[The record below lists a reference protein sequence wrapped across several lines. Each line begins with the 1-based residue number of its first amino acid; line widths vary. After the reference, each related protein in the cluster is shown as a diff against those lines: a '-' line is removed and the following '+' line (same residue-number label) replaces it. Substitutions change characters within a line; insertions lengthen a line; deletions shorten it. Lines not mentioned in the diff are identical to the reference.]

1 MSKEN
6 FLLPT
11 KPQQPTVVNPRTMVI
26 FSQKKTG
33 KTHALSQLSNSLIL
47 DMEGGADFYEC
58 TKVNMT
64 NLNEFDTII
73 QAFSEQK
80 PQYDYIIID
89 TVTSLKEKVLNQLAV
104 RSYNREENKNESF
117 DFDVDKLAYGKGQ
130 VYKREALFK
139 IMEFFTKF
147 CKTLIVVGHV
157 SDKSVTASGQTIK
170 ELNLEGKLK
179 DLLALRVDAI
189 GYMYRDPENK
199 NSNILSFTHTD
210 DVIGG
215 SRSKHLRNKEF
226 KISELN
232 EKDEL
237 VTFWN
242 QIFI

>member
-1 MSKEN
+1 
-6 FLLPT
+6 
-11 KPQQPTVVNPRTMVI
+11 
-26 FSQKKTG
+26 
-33 KTHALSQLSNSLIL
+33 
-47 DMEGGADFYEC
+47 MEGGSDFYEC
-58 TKVNMT
+58 TKVNM
-64 NLNEFDTII
+64 NNINDFDSIV

-80 PQYDYIIID
+80 PQYNYIIID

-104 RSYNREENKNESF
+104 RSYNREENKSESM

-147 CKTLIVVGHV
+147 CKTLIIVGHV
-157 SDKSVTASGQTIK
+157 ADKSVSSTGQTIK
-170 ELNLEGKLK
+170 ELNLDGKLK

-189 GYMYRDPENK
+189 GYMYRSPEEK
-199 NSNILSFTHTD
+199 NVNMLSFAHTD

-232 EKDEL
+232 EQDEL
-237 VTFWN
+237 VTYWDK
-242 QIFI
+242 IFI

>member
-11 KPQQPTVVNPRTMVI
+11 KPQQPTVVNARTMVI

-33 KTHALSQLSNSLIL
+33 KTHALSQLPNSLIL

-64 NLNEFDTII
+64 NINEFDMII

-104 RSYNREENKNESF
+104 RTYNREENKNENL

-139 IMEFFTKF
+139 IMEFFVKF
-147 CKTLIVVGHV
+147 CKTLIIVGHV
-157 SDKSVTASGQTIK
+157 SDKSVTSTGQTIK

-189 GYMYRDPENK
+189 GYMYRNTEKP
-199 NSNILSFTHTD
+199 NINMLSFIHSED
-210 DVIGG
+210 IIGG
-215 SRSKHLRNKEF
+215 TRPKHLRNREF
-226 KISELN
+226 EISELVN
-232 EKDEL
+232 NDKLETHWEK
-237 VTFWN
+237 
-242 QIFI
+242 IFI